1 MIDFGRAICGDAAAA
16 GAREWLVTNGIGGY
30 AAGTISGAL
39 TRCYHGLL
47 VAALEPP
54 LGRTLMLVQLDATA
68 SYAGASFRLATHHR
82 LGAATAPAGHLL
94 LERFRL
100 EGTTPVWTYA
110 LADARLELRI
120 WMRPGHNT
128 TYLRYSLL
136 HAQEP
141 LTLQLAALVDYRDHH
156 GNTRAGPLA
165 CTVEPAPRGLC
176 ISVVPA
182 AAPLFL
188 TSDRAS
194 AVPALAWETGY
205 ILAVERERGLPHIE
219 DHVRAARLA
228 ATLAPGEH
236 LLVAA
241 SAVPGAPL
249 DAEAMWAERAGYER
263 ALLDRL
269 GPDADPAVAR
279 LALAAD
285 QFIVDRAGGKTVLAG
300 YHWFSDWGRDTM
312 IALPGLTLPT
322 GRPEVAASVLRTFVR
337 YVDQGM
343 LPNRFPDA
351 GEQPEYNTADAT
363 LWLFEA
369 LRAYHAATGDDALLR
384 ELFPALREIIAWH
397 ERGTRYG
404 IGVDPADG
412 LLRCG
417 EGDSQ
422 LTWMDVRVQGWVVTP
437 RHGKPVEINAL
448 WHNALR
454 VMAGFA
460 RRLGEPDAAY
470 GAAADRAAAGFARFW
485 SDALGHCYDV
495 IDTPHGDDPTL
506 RPNQIIAAALP
517 HSPLDAARRRAVVDV
532 CVRHL
537 LTSHGLRSLD
547 PRHPDYHGRY
557 AGDVLARD
565 GAYHQG
571 TVWAWL
577 IGPFALAHLRAYSD
591 RAATRALLT
600 PLLLHLADAG
610 LGTVS
615 EIFDGASPHAPR
627 GCVAQAWS
635 VAALLQALDA
645 LGSEVPAGGAGG
657 PPSDGTMGSAPA

>member
-1 MIDFGRAICGDAAAA
+1 MIDVGRAICGDETAAD
-16 GAREWLVTNGIGGY
+16 AREWLVTNGIGGY

-47 VAALEPP
+47 VAALDPP

-68 SYAGASFRLATHHR
+68 SYGGASFRLATHRR
-82 LGAATAPAGHLL
+82 LATAPGPAGHLL

-128 TYLRYSLL
+128 TYLRYRLL
-136 HAQEP
+136 CAQEP
-141 LTLQLAALVDYRDHH
+141 LTLHLAALVDHRDHH

-165 CTVEPAPRGLC
+165 CTVEPAPHGLR
-176 ISVVPA
+176 ISAVPG

-188 TSDRAS
+188 TSDRAH
-194 AVPALAWETGY
+194 AVPALAWETGFL
-205 ILAVERERGLPHIE
+205 LAVEQERGLPHIE
-219 DHVRAARLA
+219 DHVRAARLTV
-228 ATLAPGEH
+228 TLAPGEQV
-236 LLVAA
+236 LVAA
-241 SAVPGAPL
+241 SAAPGASL

-263 ALLDRL
+263 ALLARL
-269 GPDADPAVAR
+269 GPDADPAVAQ

-343 LPNRFPDA
+343 LPNRFTDA
-351 GEQPEYNTADAT
+351 GEQPAYNTADAT

-369 LRAYHAATGDDALLR
+369 LCAYHTATGDAALLR

-448 WHNALR
+448 WYHALR
-454 VMAGFA
+454 VMADFA
-460 RRLGEPDAAY
+460 RRLGVPDATY
-470 GAAADRAAAGFARFW
+470 EAAAERVAAGFARFW

-495 IDTPHGDDPTL
+495 IDTPHGHDPTL

-532 CVRHL
+532 CARHL

-547 PRHPDYHGRY
+547 PRHPDYRGRY

-577 IGPFALAHLRAYSD
+577 IGPFALAHLRTYGD

-600 PLLLHLADAG
+600 PLLLHLGDAG

-615 EIFDGASPHAPR
+615 EIFDGDPPHTPR

-635 VAALLQALDA
+635 VAALLQVLDA
-645 LGSEVPAGGAGG
+645 LGRE
-657 PPSDGTMGSAPA
+657 APQG